1 MILPQLI
8 RSFPLTHPA
17 GFPSMSSIP
26 MNSIVED
33 LEAALSQFA
42 TIATDL
48 KSSA

>member
-26 MNSIVED
+26 MNSIVE
-33 LEAALSQFA
+33 ALQVALAPAEPGGIS
-42 TIATDL
+42 
-48 KSSA
+48 